1 MSQPKGSPR
10 EKGKKPS
17 TQSIRIRDYSRII
30 PSPLVNLGPH
40 VRAETMDL
48 LMIRGRSSP
57 IPIPK
62 LKKGIHDCWFKGYT
76 VIRIYVGEL
85 LFGECWESTMIIQR
99 RGLLPLSSQ
108 QYVGSWGVKGGTL
121 FWYSRPWA
129 FYPLLGTSINSNR
142 T

>member
-30 PSPLVNLGPH
+30 SLPLVNLGPH

-48 LMIRGRSSP
+48 LMIRGRSIP

-62 LKKGIHDCWFKGYT
+62 LKKGIRDCWYKGYT
-76 VIRIYVGEL
+76 AIRIYVGEL
-85 LFGECWESTMIIQR
+85 LFGECWEPTVTIQR
-99 RGLLPLSSQ
+99 RVLLPLSFQ
-108 QYVGSWGVKGGTL
+108 QYVGSWGVKGAPYFDTCTVDLGP
-121 FWYSRPWA
+121 SSPPWH
-129 FYPLLGTSINSNR
+129 LN
-142 T
+142 